1 MHKFAAIAMSTAT
14 LAVVVLN
21 SGAASASGGGSSGT
35 WPAAFPLP
43 TKPGTLLSQ
52 SSTTAVVRS
61 TDQVG
66 VVQAKLDG
74 LYITNKGCTQRLG
87 VNRPRDYLCYN
98 PATRKSDEVLFTFAA
113 LDAKVTDPSVSQ
125 TNAFYIQG

>member
-1 MHKFAAIAMSTAT
+1 MNKFAAVAMSTAT
-14 LAVVVLN
+14 LAVLVLN
-21 SGAASASGGGSSGT
+21 AGTASAGGGGSSGT

-43 TKPGTLLSQ
+43 TNPGTMLSQ

-66 VVQAKLDG
+66 AVQAKLDA
-74 LYITNKGCTQRLG
+74 LYITQMGCTQRLG

-98 PATRKSDEVLFTFAA
+98 PSTRKSDEVLFTFAA
-113 LDAKVTDPSVSQ
+113 LDATVTDPSVSQ

>member
-1 MHKFAAIAMSTAT
+1 MNKFAAIAMSTAT
-14 LAVVVLN
+14 LAVLALN
-21 SGAASASGGGSSGT
+21 AGAASASGGGSSGT

-43 TKPGTLLSQ
+43 TNPGTLLSQ

-66 VVQAKLDG
+66 VVQAKLDD
-74 LYITNKGCTQRLG
+74 LYITQKGCTQRLG
-87 VNRPRDYLCYN
+87 VNKPRDYLCYN
-98 PATRKSDEVLFTFAA
+98 PATNKSDEVLFTFAA
-113 LDAKVTDPSVSQ
+113 LDATVTDPSVSQ

>member
-1 MHKFAAIAMSTAT
+1 MNKFAAIAMSTAA
-14 LAVVVLN
+14 LAVLVLN
-21 SGAASASGGGSSGT
+21 TGAASASGGGSSGT

-43 TKPGTLLSQ
+43 TNPGTLLSQ
-52 SSTTAVVRS
+52 SSTTVVVRS

-66 VVQAKLDG
+66 VVQAKLDA
-74 LYITNKGCTQRLG
+74 LYITEKGCTQRLG

-98 PATRKSDEVLFTFAA
+98 PATSKSDEVLFTFAA
-113 LDAKVTDPSVSQ
+113 LDPTVTDSSVSQ

>member
-1 MHKFAAIAMSTAT
+1 MNKLAAIAVSTAT

-43 TKPGTLLSQ
+43 TNPGTLLSQ
-52 SSTTAVVRS
+52 SATTAVVRS

-66 VVQAKLDG
+66 VVQAKLDD
-74 LYITNKGCTQRLG
+74 LYITMKGCTQRLG
-87 VNRPRDYLCYN
+87 VNRPRDYLCYD
-98 PATRKSDEVLFTFAA
+98 PATGKSDEVLFTFAA
-113 LDAKVTDPSVSQ
+113 LDARVTDPSVSQ
-125 TNAFYIQG
+125 TNAFFIQG

>member
-1 MHKFAAIAMSTAT
+1 MKKFAAIATSTAT
-14 LAVVVLN
+14 LAVLVFN
-21 SGAASASGGGSSGT
+21 ASAASASGGGSSGT

-43 TKPGTLLSQ
+43 TTPGTLLSQ

-66 VVQAKLDG
+66 VVQAKLDA
-74 LYITNKGCTQRLG
+74 LYITEKGCTQRLG

-98 PATRKSDEVLFTFAA
+98 PATSKSDEVLFTFAA
-113 LDAKVTDPSVSQ
+113 LDPTVTDSSVSQ

>member
-1 MHKFAAIAMSTAT
+1 MNKFAAVAMSAAT
-14 LAVVVLN
+14 LAVLVL
-21 SGAASASGGGSSGT
+21 SAGAASASGGGSSGV

-43 TKPGTLLSQ
+43 ANPGTLLSQ

-66 VVQAKLDG
+66 VVQAKLDH
-74 LYITNKGCTQRLG
+74 LYLTEKGCTQRLG

-98 PATRKSDEVLFTFAA
+98 PATSKSDEVLFTFAA
-113 LDAKVTDPSVSQ
+113 LDKTVTDPSISQ
-125 TNAFYIQG
+125 TNAFYIKG

>member
-1 MHKFAAIAMSTAT
+1 MNRFAAIAMSTVT

-21 SGAASASGGGSSGT
+21 AGAASASGSGSSVT
-35 WPAAFPLP
+35 WPVAFPLP
-43 TKPGTLLSQ
+43 TNPGTLLSQ
-52 SSTTAVVRS
+52 SSTAAVVRS

-66 VVQAKLDG
+66 VVQAKLDN
-74 LYITNKGCTQRLG
+74 LYITKKGCIQRLG

-98 PATRKSDEVLFTFAA
+98 ATARKSDEVLFTFAA
-113 LDAKVTDPSVSQ
+113 LDAKVSDPSVSQ

>member
-1 MHKFAAIAMSTAT
+1 MNKFAAIAMSTAT
-14 LAVVVLN
+14 LAVLVLN
-21 SGAASASGGGSSGT
+21 AGAASASGGGSSGT

-43 TKPGTLLSQ
+43 TSPGMLLSQ

-66 VVQAKLDG
+66 VVLAKLDV
-74 LYITNKGCTQRLG
+74 LYITQKGCTQRLG

-98 PATRKSDEVLFTFAA
+98 PATSKSDEVLFTFAA
-113 LDAKVTDPSVSQ
+113 LDATATDPSVSQ

>member
-1 MHKFAAIAMSTAT
+1 MNKFAAIAMTTAT
-14 LAVVVLN
+14 LALVVLN
-21 SGAASASGGGSSGT
+21 PGAASASGGGTSGT

-43 TKPGTLLSQ
+43 TSPGTLLSQ

-66 VVQAKLDG
+66 VVQAKLDD
-74 LYITNKGCTQRLG
+74 LYIAKKGCTQRLG

-113 LDAKVTDPSVSQ
+113 LDPTLSDPSVSQ

>member
-1 MHKFAAIAMSTAT
+1 MNKFAAVAMSTAT
-14 LAVVVLN
+14 LAVLVL
-21 SGAASASGGGSSGT
+21 SAGAASASGGGSSGT

-43 TKPGTLLSQ
+43 TSPGTLLSQ

-66 VVQAKLDG
+66 VVQAKLDN
-74 LYITNKGCTQRLG
+74 LYITQKGCTQRLG

-98 PATRKSDEVLFTFAA
+98 PSTRKTDEVLFTFAA
-113 LDAKVTDPSVSQ
+113 LDATVTDPSVSQ
-125 TNAFYIQG
+125 TNAFYVKG

>member
-1 MHKFAAIAMSTAT
+1 MNKFAAIAMSTAT
-14 LAVVVLN
+14 LAVLVLHA
-21 SGAASASGGGSSGT
+21 GAASASGGGSSGT

-43 TKPGTLLSQ
+43 TNPGTLLSQ

-66 VVQAKLDG
+66 VVQAKLDA
-74 LYITNKGCTQRLG
+74 LYITEKGCTQRLG

-98 PATRKSDEVLFTFAA
+98 PATSKSDEVLFTFAA
-113 LDAKVTDPSVSQ
+113 LDPTVTDSSVSQ
-125 TNAFYIQG
+125 TNTFYIQG

>member
-1 MHKFAAIAMSTAT
+1 MNKFAAIAMSTAT

-21 SGAASASGGGSSGT
+21 AGAASASGGGSTGT
-35 WPAAFPLP
+35 WPVAFPLP
-43 TKPGTLLSQ
+43 TNPGTVLSQ

-66 VVQAKLDG
+66 AVQAKLDA
-74 LYITNKGCTQRLG
+74 LYITQKGCTQRLG

-113 LDAKVTDPSVSQ
+113 LDPTVTDPSLSQ
-125 TNAFYIQG
+125 TNAFYIRG

>member
-1 MHKFAAIAMSTAT
+1 MNKLNAIAMSTAT

-21 SGAASASGGGSSGT
+21 AGAASASGASGA

-43 TKPGTLLSQ
+43 TNPGTILSQ

-66 VVQAKLDG
+66 AVQAKLDD
-74 LYITNKGCTQRLG
+74 LYITQKGCTQRLG

-98 PATRKSDEVLFTFAA
+98 PSTRKSDEVLFTFAA
-113 LDAKVTDPSVSQ
+113 LDATVTDPSVSQ
-125 TNAFYIQG
+125 TNAFFTRG

>member
-1 MHKFAAIAMSTAT
+1 MNKFAAIAMTTAT
-14 LAVVVLN
+14 LALVVLN
-21 SGAASASGGGSSGT
+21 PGAASASGGGTSGT

-43 TKPGTLLSQ
+43 TSPGTLLSQ

-66 VVQAKLDG
+66 VVQSKLDD
-74 LYITNKGCTQRLG
+74 LYIAKKGCTQRLG

-113 LDAKVTDPSVSQ
+113 LDPTLSDPSVSQ